1 MDVNPRSRRGHSA
14 EFKAQVVAACAE
26 PGATVAAVA
35 RAFGLNDN
43 LVHDWRRGRSGAGA
57 SKTIGTSL
65 QESPAEFVALSL
77 PSSSSPPAP
86 APVPVVAPEGIR
98 LEFKRGAIG
107 VSVTWPVSAAAD
119 CAAWLRE
126 VLR

>member
-1 MDVNPRSRRGHSA
+1 MDVNPKSRRRHSA

-43 LVHDWRRGRSGAGA
+43 LVHDWRRGRSGAGV

-65 QESPAEFVALSL
+65 QESPPEFVALSL
-77 PSSSSPPAP
+77 PSASPPPAP
-86 APVPVVAPEGIR
+86 APVVASEGIR

>member
-1 MDVNPRSRRGHSA
+1 MDVNPKSRRRHSA
-14 EFKAQVVAACAE
+14 EFKAEVVAACAE

-65 QESPAEFVALSL
+65 QESAPEFVALSL
-77 PSSSSPPAP
+77 PSSSPPPAP
-86 APVPVVAPEGIR
+86 APAVAPEGIR

-107 VSVTWPVSAAAD
+107 VNVTWPISAAAD